1 MAHWVK
7 NLPANSGDTE
17 VASLITGW
25 GRFPG
30 GGNDNPLQ
38 YPCLENP
45 MDRGAWQATSPWL
58 IKESDTT
65 EYEQTLIVHVETP
78 GRRMLK

>member
-1 MAHWVK
+1 MVK
-7 NLPANSGDTE
+7 DTSAKAGDRRD
-17 VASLITGW
+17 TGSILGS

-58 IKESDTT
+58 IKESDTP